1 MFGFGRYKDCKFCGT
16 YFGDWIFIENF
27 TESIFMMDR
36 FERLHVKENN
46 EKINDTKGA
55 SFFI

>member
-36 FERLHVKENN
+36 FERLYVKENN
-46 EKINDTKGA
+46 EKNK
-55 SFFI
+55 